1 MGSWRIGNGWDFPCL
16 PALPAPSRG
25 GRESPSQAAAEAPA
39 LRDLSIQAGGQGAET
54 LGCHAP
60 LRSQLPGEG
69 AGAGTLRGEAPS
81 D

>member
-1 MGSWRIGNGWDFPCL
+1 MAGIFPASRPSL
-16 PALPAPSRG
+16 RPAE
-25 GRESPSQAAAEAPA
+25 GRESPSQAGAEAPA

>member
-1 MGSWRIGNGWDFPCL
+1 MAGIFPASRPSL
-16 PALPAPSRG
+16 RPAE

-69 AGAGTLRGEAPS
+69 AGAGTLGGEAPS

>member
-1 MGSWRIGNGWDFPCL
+1 MAGIFPASRPSLRPAEGW
-16 PALPAPSRG
+16 
-25 GRESPSQAAAEAPA
+25 ESPSQAAAEAPA

>member
-16 PALPAPSRG
+16 PALPAPS
-25 GRESPSQAAAEAPA
+25 QAGAEAPA

-60 LRSQLPGEG
+60 LGSQLPGEG

>member
-1 MGSWRIGNGWDFPCL
+1 MAGIFPASRPSL
-16 PALPAPSRG
+16 RPAE

-60 LRSQLPGEG
+60 LDRSCPV
-69 AGAGTLRGEAPS
+69 RGRGLGPSEERPPLTEA
-81 D
+81 

>member
-1 MGSWRIGNGWDFPCL
+1 MAGIFPASRPSL
-16 PALPAPSRG
+16 RPAE

-60 LRSQLPGEG
+60 LLSQLPGEG

>member
-1 MGSWRIGNGWDFPCL
+1 MAGIFPASRPSL
-16 PALPAPSRG
+16 RPAE
-25 GRESPSQAAAEAPA
+25 GRETPSQAAAEAPA
-39 LRDLSIQAGGQGAET
+39 LRDLSIQAGGQAAET

>member
-1 MGSWRIGNGWDFPCL
+1 MAGIFPASRPSL
-16 PALPAPSRG
+16 RPAE

-60 LRSQLPGEG
+60 GEG
-69 AGAGTLRGEAPS
+69 AGAGTLRGEAPT